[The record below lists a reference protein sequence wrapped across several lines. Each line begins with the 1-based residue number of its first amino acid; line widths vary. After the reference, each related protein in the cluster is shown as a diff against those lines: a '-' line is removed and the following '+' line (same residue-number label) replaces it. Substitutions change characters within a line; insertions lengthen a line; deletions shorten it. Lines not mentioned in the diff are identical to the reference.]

1 MPSKN
6 KPQDSLARINLIESA
21 WKTLRPAKSFAGLT
35 LAEFQAKL
43 QPSLAV
49 RAEIETLD
57 AKLKAAQN
65 RRDDA
70 DADSLAIIDRV
81 VKSVIADEAE
91 GDDGEL
97 YEAMGYVRKSEAR
110 SGLTRRK
117 AASASAAKPA

>member
-6 KPQDSLARINLIESA
+6 KPQESLDKINLTETA
-21 WKTLRPAKSFAGLT
+21 WETLRPAKSFAGLT
-35 LAEFQAKL
+35 LAQFQAKVE
-43 QPSLAV
+43 PSLAA
-49 RAEIETLD
+49 REEIAELD

-70 DADSLAIIDRV
+70 DEESLKVIDRV
-81 VKSVIADEAE
+81 VKSVVADEAE

-97 YEAMGYVRKSEAR
+97 YEAMGYVRKREAR

-117 AASASAAKPA
+117 AASATSAKSA